1 MLADH
6 HPHSRRI
13 ADRFGFLQAA
23 SRLYFSAVQHRFP
36 ASETDSSASRLG
48 QGPSGVAQH
57 TASFNELRSCRFV
70 IGDETDGAFYGRVQS
85 RSYLGFSWERDGG
98 Q

>member
-13 ADRFGFLQAA
+13 AEPFGSLQAA
-23 SRLYFSAVQHRFP
+23 SGVYFSAVQQRFP

-48 QGPSGVAQH
+48 QGYSGVAKH
-57 TASFNELRSCRFV
+57 SSSFNELRSCAFV